1 MDRRILEPT
10 KQEKQKGGSRILQNH
25 RALNEIWTML
35 KSEAFLGYFR
45 HRRVYLLEDGCRVKE
60 DANGH
65 TYVYI
70 YIQLIL
76 YIDLFIDLSLYA
88 EQKIYRIPEHNIL

>member
-10 KQEKQKGGSRILQNH
+10 KQEKQKEVPESSKSP
-25 RALNEIWTML
+25 ALNEIWTML
-35 KSEAFLGYFR
+35 KSKAFLGYFR
-45 HRRVYLLEDGCRVKE
+45 HRRVYVLEDRCKVKE

-65 TYVYI
+65 VYIYI

-76 YIDLFIDLSLYA
+76 YGCF
-88 EQKIYRIPEHNIL
+88 QK